1 MLERDWA
8 SLERGLLHDVFTRLP
23 VDADA
28 ASFRHVCRGWRAA
41 SGPGAPVA
49 GPWFALRSA
58 ADGRRAFV
66 RPARRR
72 RRVRPVRL
80 DAAAG
85 GEKKA
90 PACVRGVSRGWLA
103 VDDGGRLLLTDPV
116 SRAEVPLP
124 AFGDPDY
131 QLTDI
136 FLSDDPLVAAGRWT
150 AFAFFKV
157 DDISYAGH
165 VLAFCRPG
173 DAEWARFDHQDTGP
187 FYWGLE
193 FFRGRA
199 YVLVGVYRDK
209 LAICDVDTR
218 RLIVSPVCLRHLIE
232 WEWDTQECLVE
243 CGGDLL
249 VVVVSHHEHTRSSC
263 CVRRRRARTFVVR
276 VVKVHFAGEGGAMP
290 VAVSNVAHTRDYA
303 LFVAPHG
310 HAFALPASGFP
321 AVRRSCVYHFATKI
335 TTRNVSGMVITDLLD
350 RKRHRHQRL
359 RKLPF
364 AGHWYPLSWFSP
376 RCPSLDTTPARRHW
390 WSHS

>member
-1 MLERDWA
+1 MRERDWA

-41 SGPGAPVA
+41 AGPGAPVA

-80 DAAAG
+80 DAAG
-85 GEKKA
+85 GEKAA
-90 PACVRGVSRGWLA
+90 PACVRGASRGWLA
-103 VDDGGRLLLTDPV
+103 VDDDGGRLLLRDPV
-116 SRAEVPLP
+116 SHAEVPLP

-136 FLSDDPLVAAGRWT
+136 FLSDDPLVAASRWT

-157 DDISYAGH
+157 NDVTYAGH

-173 DAEWARFDHQDTGP
+173 DGEWARFDQQDTGP

-199 YVLVGVYRDK
+199 YVLIGVYRDK

-218 RLIVSPVCLRHLIE
+218 RLIVSPVSLQHLIQ
-232 WEWDTQECLVE
+232 WEWDIQECLVA

-263 CVRRRRARTFVVR
+263 CVRRRRARRFVVR
-276 VVKVHFAGEGGAMP
+276 VVKVEFAGEGGAMP

-335 TTRNVSGMVITDLLD
+335 TTRNVSGMVFTDLMD
-350 RKRHRHQRL
+350 RNRHHHKPL
-359 RKLPF
+359 PKLPF
-364 AGHWYPLSWFSP
+364 AGQ
-376 RCPSLDTTPARRHW
+376 
-390 WSHS
+390 

>member
-1 MLERDWA
+1 MRERDWA

-41 SGPGAPVA
+41 AGPGTPVA

-80 DAAAG
+80 DAAAAG

-90 PACVRGVSRGWLA
+90 PACVRGASRGWLA
-103 VDDGGRLLLTDPV
+103 VDDGGRLLLRDPV

-124 AFGDPDY
+124 DFDDPDY
-131 QLTDI
+131 KLTDI

-150 AFAFFKV
+150 AFAFFK
-157 DDISYAGH
+157 
-165 VLAFCRPG
+165 
-173 DAEWARFDHQDTGP
+173 DTGP

-199 YVLVGVYRDK
+199 YVLIGVYRDK

-218 RLIVSPVCLRHLIE
+218 RLIVSPVSLQHLIE
-232 WEWDTQECLVE
+232 WGWDIQVCLVE

-249 VVVVSHHEHTRSSC
+249 VVVVSHHEHTRSSY
-263 CVRRRRARTFVVR
+263 CVRRRRARRFVVR

-335 TTRNVSGMVITDLLD
+335 TTKSVSGMVITDLTD
-350 RKRHRHQRL
+350 RNRNHHKPL

-364 AGHWYPLSWFSP
+364 AGQWYPLSWLSP
-376 RCPSLDTTPARRHW
+376 RCPSLDTTPARRRRW
-390 WSHS
+390 PHS

>member
-1 MLERDWA
+1 MRERDWA

-41 SGPGAPVA
+41 AGPGAPVA

-66 RPARRR
+66 RLARRR
-72 RRVRPVRL
+72 RRLRPVSL
-80 DAAAG
+80 DAAGAG
-85 GEKKA
+85 G
-90 PACVRGVSRGWLA
+90 ACVRGASRGWLA
-103 VDDGGRLLLTDPV
+103 VDDGGGRLLLRDPV

-136 FLSDDPLVAAGRWT
+136 FLSDDPLAAAGRWA
-150 AFAFFKV
+150 AFAFFK
-157 DDISYAGH
+157 
-165 VLAFCRPG
+165 
-173 DAEWARFDHQDTGP
+173 DTGP

-199 YVLVGVYRDK
+199 YVLIGVYRDK
-209 LAICDVDTR
+209 LAICDVDAR
-218 RLIVSPVCLRHLIE
+218 RLIVSPVSLRHLTE
-232 WEWDTQECLVE
+232 REWDTQVCLVA

-249 VVVVSHHEHTRSSC
+249 VVAVSQREHARPSC
-263 CVRRRRARTFVVR
+263 CAVRRRRARTFAVR
-276 VVKVHFAGEGGAMP
+276 VVRVHFAGEGGAMP

-335 TTRNVSGMVITDLLD
+335 TTRNVSGMVITDLTD
-350 RKRHRHQRL
+350 RNRHHRKPLL

-364 AGHWYPLSWFSP
+364 AGQWRPLSWFSP
-376 RCPSLDTTPARRHW
+376 RCPSLDTTPARRRRW
-390 WSHS
+390 LSRS